1 MNDYVREA
9 RDKGILFDLG
19 HGAGSFWFRIAVPA
33 IEQGFLPDTISTD
46 FHKYSALL
54 PNASMNTTMSK
65 CLNMGMALED
75 VVMRSTR
82 NPARVIRRPE
92 LGTLSIGAEADI
104 AVLELE
110 YGEFGFVDSGHARM
124 RGDRRLRC
132 LLTVRAGQVVWDL
145 NGLTRPDWDKAGN
158 YLRTE

>member
-1 MNDYVREA
+1 M
-9 RDKGILFDLG
+9 G
-19 HGAGSFWFRIAVPA
+19 HGAGSFWFRIAVSA
-33 IEQGFLPDTISTD
+33 INQGFLPDTISTD
-46 FHKYSALL
+46 LHKDSALL

-65 CLNMGMALED
+65 CLNMGMTLED
-75 VVMRSTR
+75 VIKRSTR
-82 NPARVIRRPE
+82 NPARIIQRPE

-132 LLTVRAGQVVWDL
+132 LLPVRAGQVLWDL
-145 NGLTRPDWDKAGN
+145 NGLTRPEWNTSGN
-158 YLRTE
+158 